1 MQVEPLNE
9 VSSQETSGEVPREEI
24 SLLALQGQVR
34 NLQLEI
40 GHIRTALARTGIH
53 VNPPQRGQE
62 RQQAA
67 PPRSSTA
74 VASTAAS
81 VAAPPSPSEPL
92 GQRPWERIQVDWEL
106 VFGGNWMARIGI
118 VALIIGM
125 GFFLKLAID
134 NEWIGETGQ
143 VALGL
148 MVGVALLG
156 AGEYWQ
162 KRYTSWAQA
171 LTGGG
176 IAILYLSIFAAF
188 SFYSLIEPIPAFG
201 FMALVTLT
209 AGGLAIRYESM
220 AIAILGII
228 GGFATPILLQEH
240 LPEQQYLLAY
250 VLVLDLGVLGLA
262 TLRNW
267 QWFTLLALIGSL
279 ALFGMWAVEFDPQ
292 ENLLLGQVAIT
303 LIFLVF
309 VGATTLFHV
318 IWRRGPGPADQLLMI
333 LNAGAY
339 FGISYGLLWDEFR
352 PWIGGFT
359 LLLALFYGGVGY
371 LALKRS
377 KENVNLSLMSL
388 GIALVF
394 VTIAAPVQLSG
405 PWISVA
411 WAVEGTVLIWLSFA
425 LKMWQLR
432 WFGVG
437 VFAIFVAWLLF
448 IDTPAALTA
457 DIRPLFNIY
466 MPAYLVGISATF
478 VAAYILRRHRSE
490 LEERENRLFPSFL
503 VAGTAMFTIAVPVQ
517 VGDEWIAFAW
527 AVEAVA
533 LVWLS
538 FRLGIH
544 QLRMSAIGVLVTL
557 GIRLLVFDTFIDLEG
572 FRLMLNY
579 RMMAFASGVVALYV
593 VAFLLG
599 RNRDGAQE
607 WEKEILFP
615 IYLLGASFLTLYVLS
630 AEVIASVDSGIVNA
644 TGQTAEYI
652 KSLGLSLLWA
662 IYAIVGLAV
671 GIIKRWR
678 MVRLAALALLAI
690 PILKPFLVDSFEL
703 ERGYRV
709 AAFLSLGAI
718 LLAGGFFYQRYSTAI
733 RGFLFDEQQSATTS

>member
-1 MQVEPLNE
+1 
-9 VSSQETSGEVPREEI
+9 
-24 SLLALQGQVR
+24 
-34 NLQLEI
+34 
-40 GHIRTALARTGIH
+40 
-53 VNPPQRGQE
+53 
-62 RQQAA
+62 
-67 PPRSSTA
+67 
-74 VASTAAS
+74 
-81 VAAPPSPSEPL
+81 
-92 GQRPWERIQVDWEL
+92 
-106 VFGGNWMARIGI
+106 
-118 VALIIGM
+118 
-125 GFFLKLAID
+125 
-134 NEWIGETGQ
+134 
-143 VALGL
+143 
-148 MVGVALLG
+148 
-156 AGEYWQ
+156 
-162 KRYTSWAQA
+162 
-171 LTGGG
+171 
-176 IAILYLSIFAAF
+176 
-188 SFYSLIEPIPAFG
+188 
-201 FMALVTLT
+201 
-209 AGGLAIRYESM
+209 M

-228 GGFATPILLQEH
+228 GGFATPVLLQEH
-240 LPEQQYLLAY
+240 LPEQQYLLTY

-292 ENLLLGQVAIT
+292 ENLLLGQIAIT

-309 VGATTLFHV
+309 VGATTLFHI
-318 IWRRGPGPADQLLMI
+318 IWRRGPGPADQLLMV

-359 LLLALFYGGVGY
+359 LLLALFYGGIGY
-371 LALKRS
+371 LAMKRS
-377 KENVNLSLMSL
+377 KENVNLSLMAL

-394 VTIAAPVQLSG
+394 VTIAVPVQLGG
-405 PWISVA
+405 PWVSVA

-425 LKMWQLR
+425 LKIWQLR

-437 VFAIFVAWLLF
+437 VSAIFAAWLLF

-457 DIRPLFNIY
+457 DIRPLFNVY
-466 MPAYLVGISATF
+466 MPAYLIGIIATF

-490 LEERENRLFPSFL
+490 LGERESDLFTAFL

-517 VGDEWIAFAW
+517 VGDEWIAFTW

-544 QLRMSAIGVLVTL
+544 QLRMSAIGVFVTL
-557 GIRLLVFDTFIDLEG
+557 SIRLLVFDTLVDLEG

-593 VAFLLG
+593 VVFLLG
-599 RNRDGAQE
+599 RNRDSAQE
-607 WEKEILFP
+607 WEKEILLP

-630 AEVIASVDSGIVNA
+630 AEVIASVDSGIVDA
-644 TGQTAEYI
+644 TGQTADFV

-662 IYAIVGLAV
+662 VYAIIGLVV

-690 PILKPFLVDSFEL
+690 PILKLFLVDSFEL

-733 RGFLFDEQQSATTS
+733 RGFLFDEQQNATTS